1 MDQKLDIKRLVS
13 IASEKN
19 SRAYGRVVRWKVPDM
34 RGLRGD
40 LYASLHTDYGVPFIQ
55 LLSDQK
61 TPCTGSLI
69 NLGRGYKL

>member
-13 IASEKN
+13 IAS
-19 SRAYGRVVRWKVPDM
+19 DM